1 MMAMASHI
9 PGLVRVQEA
18 SSRELVEEVLVLV
31 D

>member
-1 MMAMASHI
+1 MMAMASHR

-18 SSRELVEEVLVLV
+18 SSKEMVEEVLVLV